1 MLLFLEQEK
10 WVARDKNGELRATTD
25 EILMEPTLT
34 SFLQAEWNEYF
45 LKLAL
50 ASVRKCDRPTRVHRG
65 YTMAVRKTSI
75 ELVRQKALEF
85 ARDLAALVEEPS
97 DGEEVYQLQIAFFPL
112 SRLKASK

>member
-25 EILMEPTLT
+25 EILMEPTLA
-34 SFLQAEWNEYF
+34 SFLQAEWNEHF

-50 ASVRKCDRPTRVHRG
+50 ASVRKCDRSTRVHRG
-65 YTMAVRKTSI
+65 YTMAVRKTNI
-75 ELVRQKALEF
+75 DLVRQKVLEF
-85 ARDLAALVEEPS
+85 ARDIATLVEEPS

-112 SRLKASK
+112 SRSKANK